1 MRPFLKISEAAK
13 LSVFLKLS
21 WFAVQ
26 EQEQKVQALRLGEHS
41 FHPFCFRPKLPFSIV
56 YYMFEYFDRGRNYVG
71 EEVSRFD
78 LHLKTQKS
86 AHSEKK
92 NHIGLGHPI
101 SYRKLKY
108 NVNPGLATHA
118 TPRYSNVVIRCRKN
132 RPMTKRPRVPVSVN
146 ILGTAQVFPIC
157 RRHSRSSLHF
167 IRSLTARNRCSLGG
181 GCYECCCCTEL
192 TFVL

>member
-56 YYMFEYFDRGRNYVG
+56 CLSILIVVG
-71 EEVSRFD
+71 IMSVKKCQGLICISR
-78 LHLKTQKS
+78 LKRS
-86 AHSEKK
+86 ANSEKK

-118 TPRYSNVVIRCRKN
+118 TPRYSNVVIRCCKD